1 MFDLSFFEI
10 MVIAVVALIVIGPEK
25 LPSVARNLGRFAGKA
40 QRYISQVK
48 EEVNREVRFDEL
60 KSLQGEIAAG
70 VNKAKAG
77 LEGEV
82 GHLKSNFEELPEML
96 DHNGAAEPSISD
108 EPVKQ
113 SQPSASTVKA
123 RHRKKGS
130 RRNAVRK

>member
-40 QRYISQVK
+40 QRYISQIK

-77 LEGEV
+77 LEDEV
-82 GHLKSNFEELPEML
+82 GELKSSFEEIPDAL
-96 DHNGAAEPSISD
+96 DLNATVESD
-108 EPVKQ
+108 LEVETVKQ
-113 SQPSASTVKA
+113 SQPLASAAKS
-123 RHRKKGS
+123 RHRKRGS
-130 RRNAVRK
+130 RKNAVRK

>member
-10 MVIAVVALIVIGPEK
+10 MVIGVVALMVIGPEK
-25 LPSVARNLGRFAGKA
+25 LPTVARSIGRFTGRA
-40 QRYISQVK
+40 QRYISQIK

-77 LEGEV
+77 MQDEVEQLEASLESV
-82 GHLKSNFEELPEML
+82 PDALDLSRAPEKPNV
-96 DHNGAAEPSISD
+96 DTGAEDAQSI
-108 EPVKQ
+108 ERQAKP
-113 SQPSASTVKA
+113 
-123 RHRKKGS
+123 RHSKKGS